1 MYWNIEAGPW
11 PVNVVIMAG
20 GKGTRLKPLTDNT
33 HKSLIPVAG
42 KPIVRHM
49 IDHLAAS
56 GFREIHISVGH
67 LAEQVMDYLGD
78 GKELGIS
85 IRYIKERIVMGS
97 MGALTLKQ
105 RWQHEHFLVI
115 NGDVY
120 SNFDIRNLCF
130 EYFTK
135 NAAMAI
141 LTVPNS
147 MKVPYGVVEIGPD
160 GHITLFE
167 EKPEY
172 ELMVNAGVY
181 IFNQKVHNLMPK
193 SIAFEGWHLIQAA
206 LHAGL
211 QVAGVPHT
219 KGYWIDIG
227 SMETLRK
234 AQEMS
239 QIDIPQQ

>member
-1 MYWNIEAGPW
+1 MHWNPEAGSL

-42 KPIVRHM
+42 KPIIRHL

-78 GKELGIS
+78 GKELGIN
-85 IRYIKERIVMGS
+85 IRYIRERMVMGS
-97 MGALTLKQ
+97 MGSLTRKQ

-120 SNFDIRNLCF
+120 SNFDVRNFCF
-130 EYFTK
+130 EYFAK
-135 NAAMAI
+135 NAAMGI
-141 LTVPNS
+141 LTVPNI
-147 MKVPYGVVEIGPD
+147 MKVPYGVVEMGSD
-160 GHITLFE
+160 GHITVFE

-181 IFNQKVHNLMPK
+181 IFNQRVHNLIPRG
-193 SIAFEGWHLIQAA
+193 IAYEGWQLIQAA
-206 LHAGL
+206 LHADL

-239 QIDIPQQ
+239 QIDISQE